1 MVVVESGLAN
11 GRDFWVLGKHA
22 KRGKK
27 VLDFIL
33 NVRRMHA
40 DNRENIGILFRQGDR
55 SFTAFDPSSNCNNP
69 CHASG
74 HRTFDHFVKVISKIG
89 VVQMS
94 VGIDQHS
101 LSFLIIV

>member
-1 MVVVESGLAN
+1 M
-11 GRDFWVLGKHA
+11 LGQSA
-22 KRGKK
+22 QGGQK

-55 SFTAFDPSSNCNNP
+55 SFTAFNPSSNCDNP
-69 CHASG
+69 CHASSR
-74 HRTFDHFVKVISKIG
+74 RTFDHFVEVISKIG

-94 VGIDQHS
+94 VGVDQHS
-101 LSFLIIV
+101 LSFLIIVWCSRLAIST